1 MKIMGLKNN
10 SVVELKGGD
19 IVVLRNG
26 DVLSYDEYYDKITNS
41 EDSRVNYTE
50 DLTHKNRPELDI
62 IEVKRPT
69 AYETIFSTECV
80 ACKDTADEVVKE
92 NVVVKETAT
101 GKSITIKI
109 DL

>member
-1 MKIMGLKNN
+1 MSLKDNN
-10 SVVELKGGD
+10 VVELKGGD

-26 DVLSYDEYYDKITNS
+26 DVLSYDEYYGKITNS

-50 DLTHKNRPELDI
+50 DLKHKDRPELDI

-69 AYETIFSTECV
+69 AYKTIFSANGTV
-80 ACKDTADEVVKE
+80 DNPDASSDKVVND
-92 NVVVKETAT
+92 NVVVNQT